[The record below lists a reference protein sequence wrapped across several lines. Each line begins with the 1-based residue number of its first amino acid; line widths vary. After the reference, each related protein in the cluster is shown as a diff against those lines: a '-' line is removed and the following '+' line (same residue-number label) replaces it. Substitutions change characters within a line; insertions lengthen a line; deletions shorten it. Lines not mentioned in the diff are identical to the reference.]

1 MEKDRLDER
10 EAYEEVEVEVIE
22 FERTDVITT
31 SPEGTIPEG
40 GDASVNP

>member
-22 FERTDVITT
+22 FERADVITT
-31 SPEGTIPEG
+31 SPTNPASPEG
-40 GDASVNP
+40 GDVG

>member
-22 FERTDVITT
+22 FEREDVITT
-31 SPEGTIPEG
+31 SPTRPEG
-40 GDASVNP
+40 GDVVG

>member
-22 FERTDVITT
+22 FERADVITT
-31 SPEGTIPEG
+31 SPTSPGGEG
-40 GDASVNP
+40 GDVVG

>member
-22 FERTDVITT
+22 FERADVITT
-31 SPEGTIPEG
+31 SPEGEG
-40 GDASVNP
+40 GDVVG